1 MINRFTTEAGIEVP
15 AVSASQMHE
24 IDRIA
29 VQETGPT
36 LFQMMENA
44 GRTVAHF
51 ALDVLK
57 WQGQSAKVLVLV
69 GSGGNGGGGLCA
81 ARHLANRSL
90 NVDVCYADADKL
102 NESTAYQRKILNS
115 TSANEVALS
124 DLSGKTYDLI
134 IDALIG
140 IGLVSAPRGEAAALI
155 RWANESKAPILSLDV
170 PSGVDATTGETPGD
184 HIRPRWTFTLALP
197 KTGLSPERTGML
209 YLADL
214 GIPPKVFEKSSPRYT
229 NPFGGSFWVSL
240 TKR

>member
-1 MINRFTTEAGIEVP
+1 MTEAGIEVP

-24 IDRIA
+24 VDRIA

-44 GRTVAHF
+44 GRTVAQF
-51 ALDVLK
+51 SLDVLK

-81 ARHLANRSL
+81 VRHLANRSL
-90 NVDVCYADADKL
+90 NVGVCYADPDKL

-115 TSANEVALS
+115 TAAREIAAPAVP
-124 DLSGKTYDLI
+124 GKTYDLI

-140 IGLVSAPRGEAAALI
+140 NSLDSAPRGEAAALI
-155 RWANESKAPILSLDV
+155 RWANASKAPILSLDV
-170 PSGVDATTGETPGD
+170 PSGVNATTGETPGEY
-184 HIRPRWTFTLALP
+184 IRPRWTITLALP
-197 KTGLSPERTGML
+197 KTGLSPEITGNL

-214 GIPPKVFEKSSPRYT
+214 GIPPRVFQQVNLRYT

>member
-24 IDRIA
+24 VDRIA

-44 GRTVAHF
+44 GRTVAQF
-51 ALDVLK
+51 TLDVLK
-57 WQGQSAKVLVLV
+57 WQGQSAKVVVLV

-90 NVDVCYADADKL
+90 NVDVCYAEADKL

-115 TSANEVALS
+115 TPAKEIVFSA
-124 DLSGKTYDLI
+124 LSGKTYDLI

-140 IGLVSAPRGEAAALI
+140 NGLNSAPRGETAALI
-155 RWANESKAPILSLDV
+155 RWSNESKAPILSLDV
-170 PSGVDATTGETPGD
+170 PSGVDATTGETPGEY
-184 HIRPRWTFTLALP
+184 IRPRWTIALALP

-209 YLADL
+209 FLADL
-214 GIPPKVFEKSSPRYT
+214 GIPPKVFEKISPRYT
-229 NPFGGSFWVSL
+229 NPFGGSFLVSL

>member
-44 GRTVAHF
+44 GRTVAQF
-51 ALDVLK
+51 TLDVLK

-90 NVDVCYADADKL
+90 NVDVCFADPDKL

-115 TSANEVALS
+115 AAAKEIASSA
-124 DLSGKTYDLI
+124 LSGKVYDLI

-140 IGLVSAPRGEAAALI
+140 NGLNAAPRGETAALI

-170 PSGVDATTGETPGD
+170 PSGVDATTGETPGEY
-184 HIRPRWTFTLALP
+184 IRPRWTIALALP

-209 YLADL
+209 FLADL
-214 GIPPKVFEKSSPRYT
+214 GIPPKVFENISLRYT
-229 NPFGGSFWVSL
+229 NPFGGSFLVSL

>member
-44 GRTVAHF
+44 GRTVAQF
-51 ALDVLK
+51 TLDVLK

-90 NVDVCYADADKL
+90 NVDVCYADPDKL

-115 TSANEVALS
+115 TTAKEIASSA
-124 DLSGKTYDLI
+124 LSGKVYDLI

-140 IGLVSAPRGEAAALI
+140 NGLNAAPIGEAAALI

-170 PSGVDATTGETPGD
+170 PSGVDATTGATPGEY
-184 HIRPRWTFTLALP
+184 IRPRWTIALALP

-209 YLADL
+209 FLADL
-214 GIPPKVFEKSSPRYT
+214 GIPPKVFEQIDPRYT

>member
-1 MINRFTTEAGIEVP
+1 MIHRFFTESGIEVP
-15 AVSASQMHE
+15 AVTSEQMHE
-24 IDRIA
+24 IDRMA

-44 GRTVAHF
+44 GRTVAQF
-51 ALDVLK
+51 VLDILK

-90 NVDVCYADADKL
+90 VVDVCYAEPDKL

-115 TSANEVALS
+115 TPAKEVPITALP
-124 DLSGKTYDLI
+124 GKTYDLI
-134 IDALIG
+134 VDALIG
-140 IGLVSAPRGEAAALI
+140 NGLDAAPRGQVAALI

-170 PSGVDATTGETPGD
+170 PSGVEATTGETPGD
-184 HIRPRWTFTLALP
+184 YVRPRWTITLALP
-197 KTGLSPERTGML
+197 KTGLAPEKTGVL
-209 YLADL
+209 ILADL
-214 GIPPKVFEKSSPRYT
+214 GLPPKVFENITSRYI
-229 NPFGGSFWVSL
+229 NPFGGSFWVNL

>member
-1 MINRFTTEAGIEVP
+1 MIKRFTTEAGIEVP

-44 GRTVAHF
+44 GRTVAEF
-51 ALDVLK
+51 CLDVLK

-69 GSGGNGGGGLCA
+69 GSGGNGGGGICA

-90 NVDVCYADADKL
+90 NVDVCYADPDKL

-115 TSANEVALS
+115 TRAKEIVSSA
-124 DLSGKTYDLI
+124 LSGKTYDLI

-140 IGLVSAPRGEAAALI
+140 NGLDAAPRGETVALI
-155 RWANESKAPILSLDV
+155 RWANQSKTPILSLDV
-170 PSGVDATTGETPGD
+170 PSGVDVTTGETLGEF
-184 HIRPRWTFTLALP
+184 IRPRWTITLALP
-197 KTGLSPERTGML
+197 KTGLTPERTGML

-214 GIPPKVFEKSSPRYT
+214 GIPPKVFEKVSTRYT
-229 NPFGGSFWVSL
+229 NPFGGRFWVSL